1 MGQMSLPGVP
11 GMTVDSKIGIQTLSS
26 TLMVGLFMKVYEG
39 SLSRLHSSL
48 LQCFGRTQDTNIIST
63 KFHKKCI
70 SISIYIFF
78 IYMPCCMLPIC

>member
-39 SLSRLHSSL
+39 NLSRLHSSL

-63 KFHKKCI
+63 KI
-70 SISIYIFF
+70 SQKIHIYINIYFF